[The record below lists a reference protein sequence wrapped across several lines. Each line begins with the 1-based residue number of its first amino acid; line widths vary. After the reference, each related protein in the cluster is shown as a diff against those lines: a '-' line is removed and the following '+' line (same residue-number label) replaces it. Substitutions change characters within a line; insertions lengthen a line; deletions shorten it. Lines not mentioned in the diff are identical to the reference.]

1 MKRTGRKQEWS
12 LTMFA
17 FGAVVFFPP
26 VLSLFDTPGRI
37 WGFPVTYL
45 ILFAVWAAIIFG
57 IWLGARPSPLRDDLQ
72 NPTVEGPREPR
83 FDQTHASSERE

>member
-26 VLSLFDTPGRI
+26 VLGLFDTPARVLGL
-37 WGFPVTYL
+37 PVTYL
-45 ILFAVWAAIIFG
+45 ILFALWAVIIFG
-57 IWLGARPSPLRDDLQ
+57 IWLGARPSPLRGDMPDP
-72 NPTVEGPREPR
+72 NVEGPREPR
-83 FDQTHASSERE
+83 FDQTHASSGRE